1 MGGTVIDSCG
11 LPVYFSFSRWLLL
24 VSCFVLYN
32 CFMII
37 VRETYDQ
44 LNQAVFAFWV
54 TLDYMSDV
62 VYIIDMAMHYITSK

>member
-1 MGGTVIDSCG
+1 MLI
-11 LPVYFSFSRWLLL
+11 

-32 CFMII
+32 CFMVI

-44 LNQAVFAFWV
+44 LNEAVYGFWV

-62 VYIIDMAMHYITSK
+62 VYLIDMGMHFITSE